1 MKLELIS
8 FKLCPFVQRAVI
20 ALKKQEIDYDITFIN
35 LMDPPEW
42 FEELS
47 PTGQVPVLKV
57 DDEVIFESNVIV
69 EFLNEISGEK
79 LHPNDPVMR
88 AKNRSW
94 MSYSSSMFDH
104 LFSLITGDKE
114 TFVSAKG
121 VLTQKLSKLEKIKS
135 DQNYFNG
142 DQFMMIDAAIAPFF
156 MRVSWINEFTNNILS
171 LEDFPKIQKWSRTLL
186 SDKDV
191 MESVEEGLDD
201 VYYSNI
207 EARGAHLST
216 LLVD

>member
-79 LHPNDPVMR
+79 LHPNDPVIR

-104 LFSLITGDKE
+104 LFSLITGIK
-114 TFVSAKG
+114 
-121 VLTQKLSKLEKIKS
+121 KLLC
-135 DQNYFNG
+135 
-142 DQFMMIDAAIAPFF
+142 
-156 MRVSWINEFTNNILS
+156 L
-171 LEDFPKIQKWSRTLL
+171 PK
-186 SDKDV
+186 
-191 MESVEEGLDD
+191 
-201 VYYSNI
+201 
-207 EARGAHLST
+207 AH
-216 LLVD
+216 

>member
-20 ALKKQEIDYDITFIN
+20 ALKKQGIDYNITFIN

-42 FEELS
+42 FDELS

-57 DDEVIFESNVIV
+57 DDEVIFESTVIV

-79 LHPNDPVMR
+79 LHPNDPVIR

-121 VLTQKLSKLEKIKS
+121 VLTQKLAKLEKIKS
-135 DQNYFNG
+135 NQQYFNG

-156 MRVSWINEFTNNILS
+156 MRVSWINEFTDNVLS
-171 LEDFPKIQKWSRTLL
+171 LEDFPKLQKWSRKLL
-186 SDKDV
+186 ADKDV

-207 EARGAHLST
+207 EARGGYLVS
-216 LLVD
+216 LLHE

>member
-20 ALKKQEIDYDITFIN
+20 ALKKQRLHYDITFIN

-42 FEELS
+42 FDELS

-57 DDEVIFESNVIV
+57 DDEVIFESTVIV

-79 LHPNDPVMR
+79 LHPNDPVIR

-121 VLTQKLSKLEKIKS
+121 VLTQKLAKLEKIKS
-135 DQNYFNG
+135 NQQYFNG

-156 MRVSWINEFTNNILS
+156 MRVSWINEFTDNVLS
-171 LEDFPKIQKWSRTLL
+171 LEDFPKLQKWSRKLL
-186 SDKDV
+186 ADKDV

-207 EARGAHLST
+207 EARGGYLVS
-216 LLVD
+216 LLLE